1 MVVMCELLHMVS
13 MVFSNN
19 ITMHLNNCYC
29 LFLVLLI
36 FFLQARFFLKLFL
49 LQTFFLWIVHT
60 FFLDHSWSC
69 FGNHKCWLS
78 LVVHFLPP
86 ICSWSHFGSH
96 PHWFSLGHSRFHF
109 NNHIVDFFLII
120 HDMSP
125 SFSQC
130 HFGNLINLHLQD
142 QLHTL
147 FC

>member
-1 MVVMCELLHMVS
+1 
-13 MVFSNN
+13 
-19 ITMHLNNCYC
+19 
-29 LFLVLLI
+29 
-36 FFLQARFFLKLFL
+36 
-49 LQTFFLWIVHT
+49 
-60 FFLDHSWSC
+60 
-69 FGNHKCWLS
+69 
-78 LVVHFLPP
+78 LPP

-142 QLHTL
+142 QSHTL